1 VAEGFLG
8 PGSVLTAK
16 AAGRESGFLRL
27 VSRCDGNGLATYGIK
42 LDYQAMQRAYYPD
55 KCFPRV
61 SEASISKHRSFFAS
75 RYWLRDVIL
84 SVLLAFII
92 GYFFYQPVQVEGTSM
107 LPELKDHERI
117 AVSRFAYHF
126 ESIQRGDI
134 IVFHYPLDPAES
146 FVKRVIGLPGDW
158 VSIKGGQVFV
168 NGKRLTEPYIQPAY
182 FDRETYAPV
191 HVPPDHYY
199 VLGDRRNFSNDSRD
213 WGTVPRKYI
222 YGKAVFAYWPLSDLG
237 LLH

>member
-1 VAEGFLG
+1 MRMDSLYDGVGLG
-8 PGSVLTAK
+8 I
-16 AAGRESGFLRL
+16 
-27 VSRCDGNGLATYGIK
+27 YGIK
-42 LDYQAMQRAYYPD
+42 LHYRAMQQGYYPD
-55 KCFPRV
+55 ECFPRA
-61 SEASISKHRSFFAS
+61 SEANASKYGIFWGS
-75 RYWLRDVIL
+75 RYWLRDGVL
-84 SVLLAFII
+84 SVLLALII
-92 GYFFYQPVQVEGTSM
+92 GSFFYQPVQVEGTSM

-117 AVSRFAYHF
+117 VVSRFAYDF

-158 VSIKGGQVFV
+158 VSVKGGQVFV
-168 NGKRLTEPYIQPAY
+168 NGKRLMEPYIQPAY
-182 FDRETYAPV
+182 FDHQSYAPV
-191 HVPPDHYY
+191 HVPPNHYY